1 MADTAEERRDFEAMM
16 KRLGV
21 ETPKGGWSQKPM
33 VNKPRRAQKVPPK
46 KVPLWKQR
54 EDKYNA
60 MSTEALKKE
69 LKDIANSP
77 IKIRTELRPI
87 TINKILEERQ
97 KNVTTK
103 PVSKRKKGGIVRS
116 TSADQ
121 DAAEKYLKRN
131 DGGIALKTRTF

>member
-1 MADTAEERRDFEAMM
+1 MADIAKKQSDFEAML

-21 ETPKGGWSQKPM
+21 TTPKGGWSQKPM
-33 VNKPRRAQKVPPK
+33 VNKPQRAQKVPEK
-46 KVPLWKQR
+46 KVPPWKQR

-87 TINKILEERQ
+87 TINKILKKRQ

-103 PVSKRKKGGIVRS
+103 PVSKRKKGGKVWSGNDFVRE
-116 TSADQ
+116 ANNYK
-121 DAAEKYLKRN
+121 E
-131 DGGIALKTRTF
+131 I

>member
-1 MADTAEERRDFEAMM
+1 MADTAEQRREFAAMM

-21 ETPKGGWSQKPM
+21 PEPEGGWSQKPM
-33 VNKPRRAQKVPPK
+33 VNKPRRAEKVPPK

-103 PVSKRKKGGIVRS
+103 PVSKRKKGGKVWSGNDFVRE
-116 TSADQ
+116 ANNYK
-121 DAAEKYLKRN
+121 E
-131 DGGIALKTRTF
+131 I

>member
-1 MADTAEERRDFEAMM
+1 MADTAEERREFAAMM

-21 ETPKGGWSQKPM
+21 KTPKGGWSQKPM

-69 LKDIANSP
+69 YKSIMDSRNDP
-77 IKIRTELRPI
+77 KGIRLRTDLRPM
-87 TINKILEERQ
+87 TIRNILDNRKEDG
-97 KNVTTK
+97 VAK
-103 PVSKRKKGGIVRS
+103 PVSKRKKGGKVWSGNDFVRE
-116 TSADQ
+116 ANNYK
-121 DAAEKYLKRN
+121 E
-131 DGGIALKTRTF
+131 I